1 MVTNRHLQDT
11 GARMEHTDGFI
22 DIPRTV
28 KGIDIAMLYTQMGE
42 KQYKLSLRSK
52 GRVNVE
58 TIARKFG
65 GGGHLNAA
73 ACRMEGDIEE
83 IQSRVMEAVKA
94 L

>member
-1 MVTNRHLQDT
+1 MQDT

-52 GRVNVE
+52 GKINVE
-58 TIARKFG
+58 MIARKFD
-65 GGGHLNAA
+65 GGGHVNAA
-73 ACRMEGDIEE
+73 ACRIEGDIEE
-83 IQSRVMEAVKA
+83 IKSRVMEAVKT